1 MSIRCT
7 VESAFFIAWTCLE
20 QSGEL
25 GPADETA
32 NFILDAIE
40 AQLRTGERR
49 QLMLAN
55 RAIDAYRRQR
65 AQGRLWPNVRSV
77 SDEPLDPPA
86 LAAWCG

>member
-7 VESAFFIAWTCLE
+7 VESAFFIAWSFLE

-25 GPADETA
+25 GPPDESA
-32 NFILDAIE
+32 NVLLDAIE

-55 RAIDAYRRQR
+55 RAIDAYRAHAEKTR
-65 AQGRLWPNVRSV
+65 
-77 SDEPLDPPA
+77 PA
-86 LAAWCG
+86 HDCEARFG

>member
-7 VESAFFIAWTCLE
+7 VESAFFMAWSFLE

-25 GPADETA
+25 GPPDETA
-32 NFILDAIE
+32 NTILDAIE

-55 RAIDAYRRQR
+55 KAIGAYRKQVAQSRLLAERQI
-65 AQGRLWPNVRSV
+65 RL
-77 SDEPLDPPA
+77 
-86 LAAWCG
+86 G

>member
-1 MSIRCT
+1 MSIRGT

-25 GPADETA
+25 GPPDETA

-49 QLMLAN
+49 QLLLAN

-65 AQGRLWPNVRSV
+65 AQGRL
-77 SDEPLDPPA
+77 
-86 LAAWCG
+86 LAERQIRLG

>member
-7 VESAFFIAWTCLE
+7 VESAFFIAWSFLE

-25 GPADETA
+25 GPPDETA
-32 NFILDAIE
+32 NIILDAIE

-55 RAIDAYRRQR
+55 KAIDAYRKQM
-65 AQGRLWPNVRSV
+65 AQGRL
-77 SDEPLDPPA
+77 
-86 LAAWCG
+86 LAGRQIRLG

>member
-7 VESAFFIAWTCLE
+7 VESAFFIAWSFLE

-25 GPADETA
+25 GPPDETA
-32 NFILDAIE
+32 HTILDAIE

-55 RAIDAYRRQR
+55 KAIGDYRKQVAQSRLLAERQI
-65 AQGRLWPNVRSV
+65 RL
-77 SDEPLDPPA
+77 
-86 LAAWCG
+86 G